1 METLTSF
8 QFLSAFGLTLFAGL
22 ATGLGALLTFLS
34 KAANTKFL
42 SVGLGFSAGVMI
54 YISFVDILT
63 KSQDAFASQYG
74 SLMGESLGLFAFF
87 SGILFT
93 FIIDQLIP
101 DSVNPHHALEFNA
114 QHPPSQP
121 GQHDALSRAGT
132 FTAIAIAIHN
142 FPEGFATFVM
152 ALEDIN
158 SGIAVAFAIA
168 IHNIPE
174 GLAIAL
180 PIYYATKKR
189 KKAFTVAFASGLT
202 EPVGAVL
209 GYMLLAP
216 LMGELTLGITF
227 GFVAGIMVYISF
239 DELLP
244 TARRYG
250 NDHTVIVGVV
260 LGMFVMALSL
270 ILFKL

>member
-1 METLTSF
+1 VETLISS
-8 QFLSAFGLTLFAGL
+8 QLLSAFALTLLAGL

-34 KAANTKFL
+34 RSANTKFL
-42 SVGLGFSAGVMI
+42 SIGLGFSAGVMI
-54 YISFVDILT
+54 YISFVDILA

-74 SLMGESLGLFAFF
+74 SVIGQSLGILAFF
-87 SGILFT
+87 SGILLT

-101 DSVNPHHALEFNA
+101 DNVNPHHALEFNK
-114 QHPPSQP
+114 QQTSCQTD
-121 GQHDALSRAGT
+121 QYSTLSRAGA
-132 FTAIAIAIHN
+132 FAAIAIAIHN
-142 FPEGFATFVM
+142 FPEGFATFAL
-152 ALEDIN
+152 ALEDLN
-158 SGIAVAFAIA
+158 SGVAIAFAIA

-189 KKAFTVAFASGLT
+189 KKAFTLAFASGLT
-202 EPVGAVL
+202 EPIGAVL

-227 GFVAGIMVYISF
+227 GVVAGIMVYISF

-250 NDHTVIVGVV
+250 TDHTVIAGVV
-260 LGMFVMALSL
+260 LGMFIMALSL
-270 ILFKL
+270 ILFQL